1 MNTKYKESLDF
12 VVRHYRPGAFVP
24 SARFATRRLRLPL
37 WAAACAA
44 GILVASACVCTIWLQ
59 PHEEQAAPSPTP
71 AVEQPVADSHAAV
84 RRIEFNN
91 ATLSEVIAATEECY
105 GVRIG
110 SVTPQEAELRLTLS
124 YEGTA
129 EDLVATIN
137 DLLDTNLTIES
148 NP

>member
-12 VVRHYRPGAFVP
+12 VVRHYRPGAFIP
-24 SARFATRRLRLPL
+24 SANFARRRLRIPL

-59 PHEEQAAPSPTP
+59 PREEEALRPAP
-71 AVEQPVADSHAAV
+71 AVEQPVADSSASV

-91 ATLSEVIAATEECY
+91 APLSEVIAATEECY

-110 SVTPQEAELRLTLS
+110 SVTPEEADLRLTLS

-137 DLLDTNLTIES
+137 DLLDTNLTIEA